1 MQKAPE
7 KIVELARSTIEPM
20 GYELVGVQVLN
31 AGKHGKTLR
40 IYIDHADGITLDDC
54 AAVSHQF
61 SGVLDVED
69 PVSGNYDLEVS
80 SPGLD
85 RPLFVAEHFARF
97 AGEQVK
103 IRTLSPHGGRRKFSG
118 ELKGIDADIVTI
130 SMDGEEFQIPLGDID
145 SARLVPQYD

>member
-1 MQKAPE
+1 
-7 KIVELARSTIEPM
+7 M
-20 GYELVGVQVLN
+20 GYELVGVQMLN

-97 AGEQVK
+97 TGEQVK
-103 IRTLSPHGGRRKFSG
+103 IRTLSPHDGRRKLSG
-118 ELKGIDADIVTI
+118 ELKGI
-130 SMDGEEFQIPLGDID
+130 
-145 SARLVPQYD
+145 

>member
-1 MQKAPE
+1 
-7 KIVELARSTIEPM
+7 M
-20 GYELVGVQVLN
+20 GYELVGVQLLN

-80 SPGLD
+80 SPGWTG
-85 RPLFVAEHFARF
+85 RC
-97 AGEQVK
+97 
-103 IRTLSPHGGRRKFSG
+103 LSPSTSRASRGSR
-118 ELKGIDADIVTI
+118 
-130 SMDGEEFQIPLGDID
+130 
-145 SARLVPQYD
+145 